1 MRNEDPR
8 CQSRYALVTL
18 GLVFVE
24 CTASL
29 EQRLVDTATTGDDTN
44 HTTAGAGED
53 LLGAGGELDTGLA
66 LIGVVADDGNVVT
79 GGTAERTTV
88 TVLVLDVG
96 QDGTLGDGVEGQDVA
111 DGESGVLSGVDELF
125 VCVSLRAR
133 HFSYFA
139 GTLTWPVYMPSLAMK
154 VSVLCLNR

>member
-1 MRNEDPR
+1 M
-8 CQSRYALVTL
+8 L
-18 GLVFVE
+18 GTRGFE
-24 CTASL
+24 
-29 EQRLVDTATTGDDTN
+29 ERLVCATTTGDDTD

-53 LLGAGGELDTGLA
+53 LLGTGGELDTGLA
-66 LIGVVADDGNVVT
+66 LVGVVANDGNVVT

-88 TVLVLDVG
+88 TGLVLDVG

-111 DGESGVLSGVDELF
+111 DGKSGVLSGVDELLG
-125 VCVSLRAR
+125 VSLRAR

-154 VSVLCLNR
+154 VSVLCLNL

>member
-1 MRNEDPR
+1 MTD
-8 CQSRYALVTL
+8 LVLGTRGL
-18 GLVFVE
+18 EEGLVGT
-24 CTASL
+24 TA
-29 EQRLVDTATTGDDTN
+29 TGDDTN
-44 HTTAGAGED
+44 HTTAGAGKD
-53 LLGAGGELDTGLA
+53 LLGTGGELDTGLA

-111 DGESGVLSGVDELF
+111 DGESGVLSGVDELLR
-125 VCVSLRAR
+125 VSLRAR

-154 VSVLCLNR
+154 VSVLCLNL

>member
-1 MRNEDPR
+1 MLSTRRLHE
-8 CQSRYALVTL
+8 
-18 GLVFVE
+18 
-24 CTASL
+24 
-29 EQRLVDTATTGDDTN
+29 RLVCAATTSDDTD
-44 HTTAGAGED
+44 HTTARAGED
-53 LLGAGGELDTGLA
+53 LLGTRWELDTGLA

-111 DGESGVLSGVDELF
+111 DGESGVLSGVDELCL
-125 VCVSLRAR
+125 CVSLRAR